1 MKRCGACKR
10 QYRGAGSV
18 AHVGPQMRAC
28 RVCPTCSS
36 KATKILAGETPQC
49 GKCGEALSQCSRCEA
64 PDVVKDKLLKVGFDA
79 VLKTLLMRLALKK
92 KLLRPA
98 PTGFSSSGPGSH
110 SVVDGYIAE
119 AEGYIE
125 GLEMA
130 IETIKSA
137 GRL

>member
-18 AHVGPQMRAC
+18 AHIGPQMRAC
-28 RVCPTCSS
+28 RVCPTCSN

-64 PDVVKDKLLKVGFDA
+64 PDIVKDKVLKRAFDA
-79 VLKTLLMRLALKK
+79 VLKVLSVRLKLYKGLMNTTSDLITDLKEVA
-92 KLLRPA
+92 R
-98 PTGFSSSGPGSH
+98 
-110 SVVDGYIAE
+110 DD
-119 AEGYIE
+119 GYIE
-125 GLEMA
+125 GVEMA
-130 IETIKSA
+130 IETIKAA